1 MHTRVPLDSRDHVS
15 RSSTY
20 APALDACGQTLATII
35 RDEPWHYSNGAS
47 LKNASGS
54 YLGDIPMRKAIEQS
68 QNVCAVKTIDE
79 VTPALG
85 YQYAKNFGITTL
97 EDSDKVESIALG
109 GLTNGVYNYQLCG
122 AFATIANGG
131 VYNTPTLYTKI
142 LDHDGNVLLE
152 GE

>member
-1 MHTRVPLDSRDHVS
+1 MHP
-15 RSSTY
+15 
-20 APALDACGQTLATII
+20 
-35 RDEPWHYSNGAS
+35 
-47 LKNASGS
+47 GS
-54 YLGDIPMRKAIEQS
+54 YLGDITMRKAIEQS

-122 AFATIANGG
+122 AFATIANGWRIQHA
-131 VYNTPTLYTKI
+131 NSLYQ
-142 LDHDGNVLLE
+142 DP
-152 GE
+152 

>member
-1 MHTRVPLDSRDHVS
+1 MHP
-15 RSSTY
+15 
-20 APALDACGQTLATII
+20 
-35 RDEPWHYSNGAS
+35 
-47 LKNASGS
+47 GS
-54 YLGDIPMRKAIEQS
+54 YLGDITMRKAIEQS

-152 GE
+152 GNKETKTVIKDSTAALLTSAMEDVVTSGTGRNAQLDNMPGSR